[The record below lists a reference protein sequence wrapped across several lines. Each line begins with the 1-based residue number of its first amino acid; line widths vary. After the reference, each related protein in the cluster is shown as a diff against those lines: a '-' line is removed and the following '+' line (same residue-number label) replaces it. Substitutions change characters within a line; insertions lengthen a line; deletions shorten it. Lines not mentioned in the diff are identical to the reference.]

1 MRKITT
7 ASLLKMKQEGQKFT
21 AITAYDATFAKLFDD
36 EGAHVLLIGDSL
48 GMVLQGGQD
57 TLAVNM
63 DEMVYHT
70 RCVARGASKALVV
83 ADMPF
88 MSYATPEQTYQNAA
102 RLMAAGA
109 RMVKMEGGDW
119 LCDSIRHLTRNGVP
133 VCGHLGLTPQSVH
146 VFGGFK
152 VQGRDEFQAQEI
164 YRQALE
170 LQAAGIQLL
179 VLECVP
185 TALAER
191 ITKALRIPVIGI
203 GAGPATDGQILVMHD
218 AFGVTS
224 GYVPKFTKNFLAE
237 TGDVRAAIRLYVQ
250 QVSEGSFPARSTA
263 STDPGGCTMGAAA
276 PVSACQPRTVNPYS

>member
-1 MRKITT
+1 MSKITT

-191 ITKALRIPVIGI
+191 ITRALRIPVIGI

-250 QVSEGSFPARSTA
+250 QVSEGSFPG
-263 STDPGGCTMGAAA
+263 PEHCF
-276 PVSACQPRTVNPYS
+276 N

>member
-1 MRKITT
+1 MSKITT

-191 ITKALRIPVIGI
+191 ITKALLIPVIGI

-250 QVSEGSFPARSTA
+250 QVSEGSFPG
-263 STDPGGCTMGAAA
+263 PEHCF
-276 PVSACQPRTVNPYS
+276 N

>member
-1 MRKITT
+1 MSKITT
-7 ASLLKMKQEGQKFT
+7 ASLLKMKQDGQKIT
-21 AITAYDATFAKLFDD
+21 AITAYDASFAKLFDD

-57 TLAVNM
+57 TLAVSV

-70 RCVARGASKALVV
+70 RCVARGSSNALII

-88 MSYATPEQTYQNAA
+88 MSYATPEQTYQTAA

-152 VQGRDEFQAQEI
+152 VQGRDEYQAQEI
-164 YRQALE
+164 YRQALC
-170 LQAAGIQLL
+170 LQEAGIQLL

-185 TALAER
+185 VALAER

-218 AFGVTS
+218 AFGITS

-237 TGDVRAAIRLYVQ
+237 TGDMHAAIRLYVQ
-250 QVSEGSFPARSTA
+250 QVSEGTFPGPEHSF
-263 STDPGGCTMGAAA
+263 
-276 PVSACQPRTVNPYS
+276 N

>member
-1 MRKITT
+1 MSKITT
-7 ASLLKMKQEGQKFT
+7 TNLLKMKQEGQRIT

-57 TLAVNM
+57 TLGVSM

-70 RCVARGASKALVV
+70 RCVVRGTTNALVV
-83 ADMPF
+83 TDMPF

-185 TALAER
+185 TSLAER
-191 ITKALRIPVIGI
+191 ISKALRIPVIGI

-218 AFGVTS
+218 AFGITS

-237 TGDVRAAIRLYVQ
+237 TGDMRTAIRLYVK
-250 QVSEGSFPARSTA
+250 QVSEGTFPG
-263 STDPGGCTMGAAA
+263 PEHCF
-276 PVSACQPRTVNPYS
+276 N

>member
-1 MRKITT
+1 MSKITT
-7 ASLLKMKQEGQKFT
+7 TNLLKMKQEGQRIT

-36 EGAHVLLIGDSL
+36 EGSHVLLIGDSL

-57 TLAVNM
+57 TLGVSM

-70 RCVARGASKALVV
+70 RCVVRGTTNALVV
-83 ADMPF
+83 TDMPF

-185 TALAER
+185 TSLAER
-191 ITKALRIPVIGI
+191 ISKALRIPVIGI

-218 AFGVTS
+218 AFGITS

-237 TGDVRAAIRLYVQ
+237 TGDMRAAIRLYVK
-250 QVSEGSFPARSTA
+250 QVSEGTFPG
-263 STDPGGCTMGAAA
+263 PEHCF
-276 PVSACQPRTVNPYS
+276 N

>member
-1 MRKITT
+1 MSKITT
-7 ASLLKMKQEGQKFT
+7 ASLLKMKQDGQNFT

-250 QVSEGSFPARSTA
+250 QVSEGSFPG
-263 STDPGGCTMGAAA
+263 PEHCF
-276 PVSACQPRTVNPYS
+276 N

>member
-1 MRKITT
+1 MSKITT
-7 ASLLKMKQEGQKFT
+7 TNLLKMKQEGQRIT

-70 RCVARGASKALVV
+70 RCVVRGTSKALVIT
-83 ADMPF
+83 DMPF

-119 LCDSIRHLTRNGVP
+119 LCESIRHLTRNGVP

-152 VQGRDEFQAQEI
+152 VQGRDEFHAQEI

-185 TALAER
+185 VALAER
-191 ITKALRIPVIGI
+191 ISKALRIPVIGI

-218 AFGVTS
+218 AFGITS

-237 TGDVRAAIRLYVQ
+237 TGDMRAAIRLYVQ
-250 QVSEGSFPARSTA
+250 QVSEGTFPG
-263 STDPGGCTMGAAA
+263 PEHCF
-276 PVSACQPRTVNPYS
+276 N

>member
-1 MRKITT
+1 MSKITT

-70 RCVARGASKALVV
+70 RCVARGASKALVI

-109 RMVKMEGGDW
+109 RMVKLEGGDW

-250 QVSEGSFPARSTA
+250 QVSEGSFPG
-263 STDPGGCTMGAAA
+263 PEHCF
-276 PVSACQPRTVNPYS
+276 N

>member
-1 MRKITT
+1 MSKITT

-102 RLMAAGA
+102 RLMVAGA

-250 QVSEGSFPARSTA
+250 QVSEGSFPG
-263 STDPGGCTMGAAA
+263 PEHCF
-276 PVSACQPRTVNPYS
+276 N

>member
-1 MRKITT
+1 MSKISTT
-7 ASLLKMKQEGQKFT
+7 NLLKMKQEGQRIT

-70 RCVARGASKALVV
+70 RCVVRGTTNALVV
-83 ADMPF
+83 SDMPF

-185 TALAER
+185 TSLAER
-191 ITKALRIPVIGI
+191 ISKALRIPVIGI

-218 AFGVTS
+218 AFGITS

-237 TGDVRAAIRLYVQ
+237 TGDMRAAIRLYVK
-250 QVSEGSFPARSTA
+250 QVSEGTFPG
-263 STDPGGCTMGAAA
+263 PEHCF
-276 PVSACQPRTVNPYS
+276 N

>member
-1 MRKITT
+1 MSKITT

-21 AITAYDATFAKLFDD
+21 AITAYDATFARLFDD

-48 GMVLQGGQD
+48 GMVLQGGSD
-57 TLAVNM
+57 TLAVTM
-63 DEMVYHT
+63 DEMAYHT
-70 RCVARGASKALVV
+70 RCVAKGADQALVI

-109 RMVKMEGGDW
+109 RMVKMEGGEW
-119 LCDSIRHLTRNGVP
+119 LCDAIRHLTRNGVP

-164 YRQALE
+164 YRQALA
-170 LQAAGIQLL
+170 LQEAGIQLL

-185 TALAER
+185 VALAER

-203 GAGPATDGQILVMHD
+203 GAGPVTDGQILVMHD
-218 AFGVTS
+218 AFGITS
-224 GYVPKFTKNFLAE
+224 GYVPKFTKNFLIQG
-237 TGDVRAAIRLYVQ
+237 GDLRGAVRLYIKEVA
-250 QVSEGSFPARSTA
+250 EGTFPG
-263 STDPGGCTMGAAA
+263 PEHCF
-276 PVSACQPRTVNPYS
+276 N

>member
-1 MRKITT
+1 MSKITT
-7 ASLLKMKQEGQKFT
+7 TNLLKMKQEGQRIT

-70 RCVARGASKALVV
+70 RCVVRGTTNATVV
-83 ADMPF
+83 SDMPF

-152 VQGRDEFQAQEI
+152 VQGRDEF
-164 YRQALE
+164 RGPGDLPSGPR
-170 LQAAGIQLL
+170 AAGRRH
-179 VLECVP
+179 P
-185 TALAER
+185 AA
-191 ITKALRIPVIGI
+191 
-203 GAGPATDGQILVMHD
+203 GARVRAHFAGRAHQQGAAHSGDRHRCRPGHRRPDPVMHD
-218 AFGVTS
+218 AFGITS

-237 TGDVRAAIRLYVQ
+237 TGDMRAAIRLYVK
-250 QVSEGSFPARSTA
+250 QVSEGTFPG
-263 STDPGGCTMGAAA
+263 PEHCF
-276 PVSACQPRTVNPYS
+276 N

>member
-1 MRKITT
+1 MSKITT
-7 ASLLKMKQEGQKFT
+7 ASLLKMKQDSQKIT
-21 AITAYDATFAKLFDD
+21 AITAYDASFAKLFDD

-57 TLAVNM
+57 TLAVSV

-70 RCVARGASKALVV
+70 RCVARGSNNALII

-88 MSYATPEQTYQNAA
+88 MSYATPEQTYQTAA

-152 VQGRDEFQAQEI
+152 VQGRDEYQAQEI
-164 YRQALE
+164 YRQALC
-170 LQAAGIQLL
+170 LQEAGIQLL

-185 TALAER
+185 VALAER

-218 AFGVTS
+218 AFGITS

-237 TGDVRAAIRLYVQ
+237 TGDMHAAIRLYVQ
-250 QVSEGSFPARSTA
+250 QVSEGTFPGPEHSF
-263 STDPGGCTMGAAA
+263 
-276 PVSACQPRTVNPYS
+276 N

>member
-1 MRKITT
+1 MSKITT
-7 ASLLKMKQEGQKFT
+7 ASLLKMKQDSQKIT
-21 AITAYDATFAKLFDD
+21 AITAYDASFAKLFDD

-57 TLAVNM
+57 TLAVSV

-70 RCVARGASKALVV
+70 RCVARGASNALII

-88 MSYATPEQTYQNAA
+88 MSYATPEQTYQTAA

-152 VQGRDEFQAQEI
+152 VQGRDEYQAQEI
-164 YRQALE
+164 YRQALC
-170 LQAAGIQLL
+170 LQEAGIQLL

-185 TALAER
+185 VALAER

-218 AFGVTS
+218 AFGITS

-237 TGDVRAAIRLYVQ
+237 TGDMHAAIRLYVQ
-250 QVSEGSFPARSTA
+250 QVSEGTFPGPEHSF
-263 STDPGGCTMGAAA
+263 
-276 PVSACQPRTVNPYS
+276 N

>member
-1 MRKITT
+1 VSNITT
-7 ASLLKMKQEGQKFT
+7 ASLLKMKQDGQKFT
-21 AITAYDATFAKLFDD
+21 AITAYDASFAKLFDD

-48 GMVLQGGQD
+48 GMVLQGGTD
-57 TLAVNM
+57 TLGVTM
-63 DEMVYHT
+63 DDMVYHT
-70 RCVARGASKALVV
+70 RSVARGTEKALVV

-88 MSYATPEQTYQNAA
+88 MSYATPEQTYANAA

-152 VQGRDEFQAQEI
+152 VQGRDEFHAQEI

-185 TALAER
+185 VALAER

-203 GAGPATDGQILVMHD
+203 GAGPSTDGQILVMHD
-218 AFGVTS
+218 AFGITS

-237 TGDVRAAIRLYVQ
+237 TGDLHAAVRLYIQ
-250 QVSEGSFPARSTA
+250 QVSDGSFPG
-263 STDPGGCTMGAAA
+263 PEHCF
-276 PVSACQPRTVNPYS
+276 N

>member
-1 MRKITT
+1 MSKITT

-48 GMVLQGGQD
+48 GMVLQGCQD

-250 QVSEGSFPARSTA
+250 QVSEGSFPG
-263 STDPGGCTMGAAA
+263 PEHCF
-276 PVSACQPRTVNPYS
+276 N

>member
-1 MRKITT
+1 MSKITT
-7 ASLLKMKQEGQKFT
+7 ASLLKMKQDGKKIT
-21 AITAYDATFAKLFDD
+21 AITAYDASFAKLFDD

-57 TLAVNM
+57 TLAVSV

-70 RCVARGASKALVV
+70 RCVARGASNALII

-88 MSYATPEQTYQNAA
+88 MSYATPEQTYQTAA

-152 VQGRDEFQAQEI
+152 VQGRDEYQAQEI
-164 YRQALE
+164 YRQALC
-170 LQAAGIQLL
+170 LQEAGIQLL

-185 TALAER
+185 VALAER

-218 AFGVTS
+218 AFGITS

-237 TGDVRAAIRLYVQ
+237 TGDMHAAIRLYVQ
-250 QVSEGSFPARSTA
+250 QVSEGTFPGPEHSF
-263 STDPGGCTMGAAA
+263 
-276 PVSACQPRTVNPYS
+276 N

>member
-1 MRKITT
+1 MSKITT

-237 TGDVRAAIRLYVQ
+237 TGDVRAAVRLYVQ
-250 QVSEGSFPARSTA
+250 QVSEGSFPG
-263 STDPGGCTMGAAA
+263 PEHCF
-276 PVSACQPRTVNPYS
+276 N

>member
-1 MRKITT
+1 MSKITT

-133 VCGHLGLTPQSVH
+133 VCGPLGLTPQSVH

-250 QVSEGSFPARSTA
+250 QVSEGSFPG
-263 STDPGGCTMGAAA
+263 PEHCF
-276 PVSACQPRTVNPYS
+276 N